1 MIYRTTTRTRT
12 EIMSQILSVAKGRGI
27 TKSNI
32 MYKAFLGYHQLN
44 EYLRVLTENSLLS
57 YDAYTRTFKT
67 TEKGLKFL
75 KIYHEMDNMI
85 KAAS

>member
-1 MIYRTTTRTRT
+1 
-12 EIMSQILSVAKGRGI
+12 
-27 TKSNI
+27 
-32 MYKAFLGYHQLN
+32 MYKAFLGYNQLN
-44 EYLRVLTENSLLS
+44 EYLRLLTENNLLS